1 MPEDAQ
7 AQGRAVSFRSRQVCL
22 RQREQM
28 CYGDVV
34 PRDCLG
40 QAGVVVILVVVC
52 TVSGRWPGAPTLAI
66 PCWPGAPTSAI
77 PRHSAPRPD
86 LLSGTLCLAPWA
98 SFLSWSGV
106 TLVSEISFPHP
117 TILSP
122 TSGLP
127 IPAVQG
133 AR

>member
-7 AQGRAVSFRSRQVCL
+7 AQGRALSFRSRQVCL

-66 PCWPGAPTSAI
+66 PC
-77 PRHSAPRPD
+77 HSAPRPD